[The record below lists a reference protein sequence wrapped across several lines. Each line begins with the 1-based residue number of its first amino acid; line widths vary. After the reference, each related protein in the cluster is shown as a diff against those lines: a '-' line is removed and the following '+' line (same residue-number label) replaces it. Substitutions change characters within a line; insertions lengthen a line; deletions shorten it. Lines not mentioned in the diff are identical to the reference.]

1 MRPSK
6 KENEEL
12 RQKISELL
20 IIEAKPLSQPE
31 IAAKLELKQ
40 GMVWRMISGML
51 PKNTIVAISR
61 IQQPELFEGQSS
73 RIAYLFTIPKAKTI
87 SAPQGGE
94 ANANL

>member
-20 IIEAKPLSQPE
+20 AAEAKPLSQPE

-51 PKNTIVAISR
+51 PKNTIAAISR
-61 IQQPELFEGQSS
+61 TQNPELFEGQSS
-73 RIAYLFTIPKAKTI
+73 RVSYLFTIPNSKAETV
-87 SAPQGGE
+87 SAPPPEQG
-94 ANANL
+94 